1 LTFATLLLPI
11 YDHNENIIARGIGM
25 NRLDGKVALL
35 SGAARG
41 IGGQTARRMAEAG
54 AKVVIGDILEDKG
67 QEIAKEITDAAGDAR
82 FVRLDVTR
90 EDDWDAAVQT
100 AVQAHGKL
108 DILVNNAGLFLGR
121 EIEEVSLDDWHRLV
135 SVNLTGVF
143 LGTKHCAPALRE
155 SAKNAPHGSAIVNL
169 ASIAGLVGSQLDPL
183 YSMTKGGVTTF
194 TKAAA
199 LSFGRKGDRIR
210 VNSIHPGV
218 IETDMGFQT
227 FTARANQAG
236 SSDAETARQQA
247 MSMHPIGRLGVADDI
262 ALGVVFLASDDAGFM
277 TGSGLVVD
285 GGYTAQ

>member
-1 LTFATLLLPI
+1 
-11 YDHNENIIARGIGM
+11 M

-54 AKVVIGDILEDKG
+54 AKVVIGDLLEDKG
-67 QEIAKEITDAAGDAR
+67 RELAEEITKAGGDAR

-90 EDDWDAAVQT
+90 EADWAGAVKVAT
-100 AVQAHGKL
+100 DEFGGV
-108 DILVNNAGLFLGR
+108 DILVNNAGLFFGR
-121 EIEEVSLDDWHRLV
+121 DFEELSLDDWHKLV

-143 LGTKHCAPALRE
+143 LGTRCCANALRAR
-155 SAKNAPHGSAIVNL
+155 SKSSPHGSAIVNL

-194 TKAAA
+194 TKSTA
-199 LSFGRKGDRIR
+199 LHFGRKGDRIR

-218 IETDMGFQT
+218 IETDMGAQT
-227 FTARANQAG
+227 FVARAAQVGTN
-236 SSDAETARQQA
+236 DADAARETS
-247 MSMHPIGRLGVADDI
+247 MKMHPIGRLGVADDI
-262 ALGVVFLASDDAGFM
+262 ALGIVFLASDDAGFM

>member
-1 LTFATLLLPI
+1 
-11 YDHNENIIARGIGM
+11 M

-41 IGGQTARRMAEAG
+41 IGGQTARRMVEAG
-54 AKVVIGDILEDKG
+54 AKVVIGDVLEDAGKAL
-67 QEIAKEITDAAGDAR
+67 AKEISDAGGDAR
-82 FVRLDVTR
+82 FVRLDVTS
-90 EDDWDAAVQT
+90 EADWDAAVKAAT
-100 AVQAHGKL
+100 DAHGGL
-108 DILVNNAGLFLGR
+108 DILVNNAGVFLGR
-121 EIEEVSLDDWHRLV
+121 DIEEVSLDDWHRLV

-155 SAKNAPHGSAIVNL
+155 SAKTSKHGSAIVNL
-169 ASIAGLVGSQLDPL
+169 ASIAGLVGSQLDQL

-194 TKAAA
+194 TKATA

-218 IETDMGFQT
+218 IDTDMGAQT
-227 FTARANQAG
+227 FTARANMAG
-236 SSDAETARQQA
+236 SNDTDTARQQA
-247 MSMHPIGRLGVADDI
+247 LNMHPIGRLGVADDI
-262 ALGVVFLASDDAGFM
+262 ALGIVFLASDDAGFM